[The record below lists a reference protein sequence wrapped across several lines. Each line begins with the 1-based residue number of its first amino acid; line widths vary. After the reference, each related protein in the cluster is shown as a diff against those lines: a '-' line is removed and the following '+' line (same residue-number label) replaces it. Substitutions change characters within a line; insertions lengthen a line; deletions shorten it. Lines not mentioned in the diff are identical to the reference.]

1 MDAHKLQLYRDQL
14 IAMRS
19 AIEDLHAS
27 RKDSSSTVELDQTRT
42 GRLSRMDAL
51 QGQAM
56 AKAGHIRSQLEL
68 RRIET
73 ALKRIESGDF
83 GYCID
88 CEESISPA
96 RLQANPTVTLC
107 VNCASLRE
115 KL

>member
-1 MDAHKLQLYRDQL
+1 MDAQKLQLYRERL
-14 IAMRS
+14 IEMRG
-19 AIEDLHAS
+19 AIEEMHEL

-56 AKAGHIRSQLEL
+56 AKAGHVRSQLEL
-68 RRIET
+68 RRLEA

-88 CEESISPA
+88 CEESISSA
-96 RLQANPTVTLC
+96 RLNANPTVMLC
-107 VNCASLRE
+107 VDCASSRE
-115 KL
+115 RL